1 MIEAVVDLD
10 GIEMLRVKG
19 EHVLSRKLL
28 WVKDAEPVFVIPS
41 GCSDVNL
48 PHHDLNTV
56 DVRPCYSALKRSL
69 SPTRPS
75 SAPVPSDNHQSSD
88 PRESHGDT
96 E

>member
-1 MIEAVVDLD
+1 MGDETAALYGKQKLFRSIFPPGFESGIGGKMIEAVVDLD

-48 PHHDLNTV
+48 PHHDLSN
-56 DVRPCYSALKRSL
+56 YSC
-69 SPTRPS
+69 
-75 SAPVPSDNHQSSD
+75 
-88 PRESHGDT
+88 
-96 E
+96 